1 MCGSG
6 WVLPPCRLIEA
17 VAALRRE
24 VTPHTNTAKLPLLR
38 RAELAA
44 ARAVPAATAIHKT
57 LANATWA
64 EPQQPVAGQAAGK
77 SRGKKA
83 AAAAA
88 AASAGA
94 EAGSHGSGVCF
105 SLGADAAYDAAVEEQ
120 QQAQEAFAAEL
131 QAAQQWY
138 SSSGRLGGW
147 GQQQQQLSVHV
158 QEMFVADESEG
169 VLGLVSSYELDSRLG
184 LPHMQVLP
192 CLQVMHHNA
201 VAGTSS
207 QLLSC
212 INNQQTCAW

>member
-1 MCGSG
+1 VAG
-6 WVLPPCRLIEA
+6 WMLAPCRLIEA

-24 VTPHTNTAKLPLLR
+24 VTPHTNTAKLPLMR

-44 ARAVPAATAIHKT
+44 ARAVPAATAMHKT

-64 EPQQPVAGQAAGK
+64 EPHQPAAGQAAGR

-88 AASAGA
+88 AAAAAIGA
-94 EAGSHGSGVCF
+94 EAGSGASGVCF
-105 SLGADAAYDAAVEEQ
+105 SPGSDVGYDAAVGEQ

-147 GQQQQQLSVHV
+147 GQQQQLSVHV

-169 VLGLVSSYELDSRLG
+169 VLGLVSTYG
-184 LPHMQVLP
+184 L
-192 CLQVMHHNA
+192 A
-201 VAGTSS
+201 S
-207 QLLSC
+207 
-212 INNQQTCAW
+212 